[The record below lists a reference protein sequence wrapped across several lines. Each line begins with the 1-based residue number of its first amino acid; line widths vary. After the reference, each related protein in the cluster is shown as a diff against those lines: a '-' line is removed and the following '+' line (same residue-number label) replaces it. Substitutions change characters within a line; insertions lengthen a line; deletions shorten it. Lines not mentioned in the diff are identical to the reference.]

1 MSTGQHSYKL
11 VAGRANPVLAQAIA
25 DFLRQPLCRWTIK
38 TFTDG
43 EIFVAGEEN
52 MRGTDV
58 FVIQPTGPP
67 VNDNL
72 MELLILIDALKRA
85 SAARITAVVPYYG
98 YARQEKKDAPREPI
112 TARLVADMLEV
123 AGTDRVVTIDLHAGA
138 IQGFFNIPIDH
149 LTVLYMVAEH
159 LRRSGW
165 RTASWSRRH
174 RRAKVPRLWPTTLIC
189 RWRCCISTAAAAGGR
204 GDAYRGR
211 TQGPA
216 ADHLRGYRL
225 HRGTSPRGSTPSW
238 LPARRPI
245 SGSP

>member
-159 LRRSGW
+159 LRRSGLEDSIVVAPTPPGEGAEAGANNLDLPMAVLHKHG
-165 RTASWSRRH
+165 RGSRR
-174 RRAKVPRLWPTTLIC
+174 PR
-189 RWRCCISTAAAAGGR
+189 
-204 GDAYRGR
+204 
-211 TQGPA
+211 
-216 ADHLRGYRL
+216 
-225 HRGTSPRGSTPSW
+225 
-238 LPARRPI
+238 
-245 SGSP
+245 